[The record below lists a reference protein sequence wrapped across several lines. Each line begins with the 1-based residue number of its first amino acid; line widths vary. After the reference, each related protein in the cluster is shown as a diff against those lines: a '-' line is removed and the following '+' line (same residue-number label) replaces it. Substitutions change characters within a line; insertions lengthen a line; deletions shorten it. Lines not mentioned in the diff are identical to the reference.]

1 MVINNRR
8 RRNMRHLYY
17 RTYQKVMKPIIKHM
31 PWRTPLVFEGVH
43 SLDRL
48 PGLVSAAGI
57 SRLFIVT
64 DKGILE
70 AGLMDLMLEQ
80 LEMRGIR
87 CTVYSDT
94 VPNPDIQNVEAALH
108 HYHKQQCEGI
118 VAFGGGSAM
127 DCAKCV
133 GARAARP
140 GKTLSDMRGVFKV
153 RRNMPPFFAV
163 PTTSGTGSEGTLAA
177 VISDRD
183 TQDKYALMD
192 TSLIPHVAI
201 IDPFL
206 TLELPRNVTAT
217 TGMDALTHA
226 VEAYIGKSN
235 TRETEAYAKEAVA
248 LIFDNLEAAYDNGHD
263 LKAREGMQQA
273 AFKAGLAFTRA
284 YVGNIHAIAHTLGGF
299 YNIPHG
305 LANAVIMPH
314 VLEYYGSAVHKPL
327 SELADIAGVGR
338 RTDTEERKAAAF
350 IEAIRMVNK
359 KMGIPERIEGIK
371 ERDIPDMVENA
382 YHEANPLYPV
392 PVIFDK
398 SDFEHIYREI
408 RK

>member
-1 MVINNRR
+1 M
-8 RRNMRHLYY
+8 
-17 RTYQKVMKPIIKHM
+17 
-31 PWRTPLVFEGVH
+31 VFEGVH

-57 SRLFIVT
+57 RRLFIVT

-70 AGLMDLMLEQ
+70 TGLMDRTMEQ

-94 VPNPDIQNVEAALH
+94 ASNPDVQNVEAAVLQ
-108 HYHKQQCEGI
+108 YHDQQCEGI

-133 GARAARP
+133 GARVARP
-140 GKTLSDMRGVFKV
+140 EKTLSDMRGVFKV
-153 RRNMPPFFAV
+153 RKNMPPFFAV

-177 VISDRD
+177 VISNRD
-183 TQDKYALMD
+183 TRDKYALMD

-206 TLELPRNVTAT
+206 TLDLPQGVTAM

-226 VEAYIGKSN
+226 VESYIGRSS
-235 TRETEAYAKEAVA
+235 TRQTEAYAKEAVA
-248 LIFDNLEAAYDNGHD
+248 LIFGNLEAAYDNGHD
-263 LKAREGMQQA
+263 LQAREGMQQA
-273 AFKAGLAFTRA
+273 ALKAGLAFTRA

-314 VLEYYGSAVHKPL
+314 VLEYYGNAVHKPL
-327 SELADIAGVGR
+327 SELADIARVGCL
-338 RTDTEERKAAAF
+338 TDTEQMKAAAF
-350 IEAIRMVNK
+350 IGAVRRLNE
-359 KMGIPERIEGIK
+359 KMGLPDRIEGIK

-392 PVIFDK
+392 PVIFDR
-398 SDFEHIYREI
+398 SDFENIYHEI

>member
-1 MVINNRR
+1 
-8 RRNMRHLYY
+8 MRHLYY
-17 RTYQKVMKPIIKHM
+17 RAYQKVMRPIIKYM
-31 PWRTPLVFEGVH
+31 PWRTPLVFEGRH

-48 PGLVSAAGI
+48 PELISAAGI
-57 SRLFIVT
+57 RRLFIVT

-70 AGLMDLMLEQ
+70 TGLMDRTMEQ

-94 VPNPDIQNVEAALH
+94 ASNPDVQNVEAAVLQ
-108 HYHKQQCEGI
+108 YHDQQCEGI

-133 GARAARP
+133 GARVARP
-140 GKTLSDMRGVFKV
+140 EKTLSDMRGVFKV
-153 RRNMPPFFAV
+153 RKNMPPFFAV

-177 VISDRD
+177 VISNRD
-183 TQDKYALMD
+183 TRDKYALMD

-206 TLELPRNVTAT
+206 TLDLPQGVTAM

-226 VEAYIGKSN
+226 VESYIGRSS
-235 TRETEAYAKEAVA
+235 TRQTEAYAKEAVA
-248 LIFDNLEAAYDNGHD
+248 LIFGNLEAAYDNGRD

-273 AFKAGLAFTRA
+273 ALKAGLAFTRA

-299 YNIPHG
+299 YNVPHG

-327 SELADIAGVGR
+327 SELADIAGVGCL
-338 RTDTEERKAAAF
+338 TDTEQMKAAKF
-350 IEAIRMVNK
+350 IGAVRRMNE
-359 KMGIPERIEGIK
+359 KMGVPDRIEGIK

-398 SDFEHIYREI
+398 SDFENIYHEI